1 MSGNSLAEI
10 ATKNGTQ
17 VSTGTGIGVKNSI
30 LGTSPEPTVAVA
42 ATALAVGKISK
53 PIKGNTR
60 VFKVS
65 PTKINPAVS
74 TPAET
79 LQLKTQ
85 LNQMMQSSQGVVE
98 SMMNNAK
105 IKDNR
110 SNIF

>member
-1 MSGNSLAEI
+1 
-10 ATKNGTQ
+10 
-17 VSTGTGIGVKNSI
+17 VKNSI
-30 LGTSPEPTVAVA
+30 LGTSPEPTVAVV
-42 ATALAVGKISK
+42 ATALAAGKISK
-53 PIKGNTR
+53 PIKGNTG

-65 PTKINPAVS
+65 PTKVNPAVS
-74 TPAET
+74 TPAEI